1 LQSEFRAQGR
11 AVQGLVI
18 LAALALFAV
27 AALIGPAWMERH
39 FLPEFFH
46 PRAIQLHKL
55 ANVRIACVVAGLVL
69 LWPLSPWLGRLAAR
83 KPPRELALDIAPTL
97 VAIVLAL
104 IAAEV
109 LLQRLPWFAEHE
121 VPGQREPLRR
131 RDPVMGWAY
140 VPNRVGRGELG
151 GRMIDYA
158 IDPAGH
164 RVRAAGDAVDYAAP
178 TILFVGES
186 IIGGHGLTYDETIPA
201 QTGARLGL
209 QPANL
214 AVGGFATDQMYLRLK
229 AEWPRYRQPRAL
241 VILFMPSLF
250 HRNLDTDRPHLTPEL
265 AWRPPSDALRLFQ
278 LAHRVVPYR
287 TDADIADA
295 VAMTRRAL
303 SAMVDMARAKGAV
316 PVILVP
322 QLTPET
328 AEERAIEGRALTDLP
343 VVQVNVDPTWRVPN
357 NRHPDAR
364 AAARIADAVAVY
376 LVEHHVRPAA
386 SQPVDVAP
394 SVGGS
399 IAALSRGR
407 GTAIVGR

>member
-1 LQSEFRAQGR
+1 VQGG
-11 AVQGLVI
+11 AVQGVAI
-18 LAALALFAV
+18 LAAVALFAI

-46 PRAIQLHKL
+46 PRAIQLHNL
-55 ANVRIACVVAGLVL
+55 AVVRVACVAAGLVL

-83 KPPRELALDIAPTL
+83 KPLGRLALDVAPTL

-104 IAAEV
+104 VVAEV
-109 LLQRLPWFAEHE
+109 LLQRLPWFADHE
-121 VPGQREPLRR
+121 LPGQREPLRR
-131 RDPVMGWAY
+131 RDPVVGWVYAE
-140 VPNRVGRGELG
+140 NRVGRGALG

-186 IIGGHGLTYDETIPA
+186 IMGGHGLTYDETIPA
-201 QTGARLGL
+201 QVGGRLGL

-250 HRNLDTDRPHLTPEL
+250 HRNLETDRPHLTPEL
-265 AWRPPSDALRLFQ
+265 AWRPPSDAPRLLQ
-278 LAHRVVPYR
+278 LVHRVVPYR
-287 TDADIADA
+287 TDADMANG

-303 SAMVDMARAKGAV
+303 AAMVDMARAKGAV

-322 QLTPET
+322 QLALET
-328 AEERAIEGRALTDLP
+328 AEERAIDADVLKDLP
-343 VVQVNVDPTWRVPN
+343 VVQVSVDPTWRVPN

-376 LVEHHVRPAA
+376 LANHQIRNPVRPAA
-386 SQPVDVAP
+386 YP
-394 SVGGS
+394 
-399 IAALSRGR
+399 
-407 GTAIVGR
+407 